1 MTEEKGV
8 VGVIVAMRKELDS
21 IRESMTDV
29 SVETISGIPFASGEL
44 EGHRVVVALSGVG
57 KVFAAICTQTMIF
70 RYHPSLIVNTGI
82 AGTLMGEAGIGDV
95 VVATDVV
102 QHDMDTSPIGDP
114 VGLIS
119 GINVIHIDT
128 DAEASACFCRAA
140 EAAGLK
146 TVRGT
151 VASGDQFVASR
162 ERKAEIVALFGGA
175 ACEMEGAAVGQVWP
189 WPAAGDGQS
198 PSFRMALAVPMAF
211 GAALQLPQGRH
222 QGLHGPGG
230 GLEGERASVAH
241 ERLESLPVQALP
253 PNGFA
258 ASDAES
264 GAGARA

>member
-1 MTEEKGV
+1 MTKEKGV
-8 VGVIVAMRKELDS
+8 VGVIVAMQKELDS

-82 AGTLMGEAGIGDV
+82 AGTLTGEAGIGDV

-128 DAEASACFCRAA
+128 DAEASARFCRAA
-140 EAAGLK
+140 AAAGLK

-175 ACEMEGAAVGQVWP
+175 ACEMEGAAVGQVCYVNGVP
-189 WPAAGDGQS
+189 FCVVRTISDEADGRVAEDYPAFARRAAERS
-198 PSFRMALAVPMAF
+198 CSVLRAF
-211 GAALQLPQGRH
+211 LRNL
-222 QGLHGPGG
+222 
-230 GLEGERASVAH
+230 
-241 ERLESLPVQALP
+241 
-253 PNGFA
+253 
-258 ASDAES
+258 
-264 GAGARA
+264 